1 MIQKLIFMVILLLI
15 VGGYLIT
22 KDKDYN
28 LEENQEDRVLFAKD
42 FSAWVVRL
50 FNNTKDLTEDVKVK
64 EWLPEI
70 NSTANK

>member
-42 FSAWVVRL
+42 FSAWVARL

-70 NSTANK
+70 NSTTNK

>member
-1 MIQKLIFMVILLLI
+1 MVILLLI

-70 NSTANK
+70 NSTTNK

>member
-70 NSTANK
+70 NSTTNK

>member
-1 MIQKLIFMVILLLI
+1 MIQKLICMVILLLI

-50 FNNTKDLTEDVKVK
+50 FNNTKDLTEDVRVK

-70 NSTANK
+70 NSTTNK